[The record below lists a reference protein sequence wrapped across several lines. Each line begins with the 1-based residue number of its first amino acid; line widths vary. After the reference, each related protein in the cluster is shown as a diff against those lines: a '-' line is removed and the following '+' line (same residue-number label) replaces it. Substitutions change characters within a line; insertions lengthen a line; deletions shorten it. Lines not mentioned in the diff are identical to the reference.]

1 MPKFVLSIK
10 WIFVIGMLLL
20 VTGISASNYLFSY
33 YFYKEFFINHI
44 QTVAD
49 LFQKETESIIKPV
62 EVFLHNIDSLACFK
76 SLDFNDV
83 KSTNRFLMDFMKK
96 HPYVT
101 SINYGDEKGNGYL
114 ILNDKG
120 QWKNR
125 IKKAEDKG
133 YVIWNTLDSNG
144 KITKKTRIKDN
155 YDPRETVWYKQAL
168 QSQDIQWTKEYIF
181 RTTKDPG
188 ITASLRLCQDSKKVV
203 GIDIMIKDF
212 SLILNQQKN
221 LIHPQAKLYLVSD
234 GEHVVASTDEIQIKP
249 DKIYTLDETSFPLLF
264 NALNS
269 KETVFTFK
277 NEKWFVNIKKWRNK
291 NREYSLIVLT
301 PYSVLTRNLNLQI
314 SYKSL
319 FSLLLI
325 MLIFIYISQKYI
337 KPLLEVSKEISG
349 LGFKEIYL
357 EKYSQRTDEIGY
369 LSRAI
374 SDASVQILKA
384 KEMERKM
391 QESAHFESVKR
402 SLDEAVHRFKDII
415 NIIQGFA
422 TLAQSKVADDFVKN
436 AFQQIIN
443 ASKKALYLIKEI
455 INITGE
461 RIYEM
466 KKVDLNSIIISMK
479 TKIESQVKDSIETV
493 YQISKNPLWVN
504 LDIEA
509 FNEVLTHLLQNAKDA
524 MPKGGVLTIKT
535 DSVYFLDKQFA
546 VLYVSDTGV
555 GMDEEIRKKIFDPFF
570 TTKGAKGTGLGLSI
584 VYRIIQDHSGFID
597 VQSELSKGTTF
608 KIYLPLVK

>member
-1 MPKFVLSIK
+1 
-10 WIFVIGMLLL
+10 MLVL

-33 YFYKEFFINHI
+33 YFYKDFFLHHI
-44 QTVAD
+44 ETVAD
-49 LFQKETESIIKPV
+49 LFHKETENIIKPI
-62 EVFLHNIDSLACFK
+62 EVFLYNIDSLAYFK
-76 SLDFNDV
+76 FLDFNDV
-83 KSTNRFLMDFMKK
+83 ERTNRFLMDFMKK

-114 ILNDKG
+114 ILNDRG

-133 YVIWNTLDSNG
+133 YVIWTTLDSDG
-144 KITKKTRIKDN
+144 KIIKKIRVKDN

-168 QSQDIQWTKEYIF
+168 NSQDIQWSKEYIF
-181 RTTKDPG
+181 RTTRDPG
-188 ITASLRLCQDSKKVV
+188 ITASLELCKDSKEVV
-203 GIDIMIKDF
+203 GIDIMIKAF
-212 SLILNQQKN
+212 SLILNQQRSF
-221 LIHPQAKLYLVSD
+221 LHPQAKLYLLSD
-234 GEHVVASTDEIQIKP
+234 GEHVIAYTNEIQTEP
-249 DKIYTLDETSFPLLF
+249 DKIYTLDETNFPLLF
-264 NALNS
+264 KALNS
-269 KETVFTFK
+269 KETVFTFN

-291 NREYSLIVLT
+291 NREYSLIVLI
-301 PYSVLTRNLNLQI
+301 PHSVLTRNLNLQI
-314 SYKSL
+314 FYQSF

-325 MLIFIYISQKYI
+325 MLVFIYISQKYI
-337 KPLLEVSKEISG
+337 KPLLEVSRQISG
-349 LGFKEIYL
+349 LGFREIYF
-357 EKYSQRTDEIGY
+357 EKYAQRTDEIGY

-374 SDASVQILKA
+374 SEASVQILKA
-384 KEMERKM
+384 KEVERKM

-402 SLDEAVHRFKDII
+402 SLGEAVHKFKDII

-422 TLAQSKVADDFVKN
+422 TLAQPKVADDFVKN
-436 AFQQIIN
+436 ALQQIVN

-479 TKIESQVKDSIETV
+479 TKIESQIEDSIKIV
-493 YQISKNPLWVN
+493 YQISKSPIWVN

-509 FNEVLTHLLQNAKDA
+509 FNEVLTNLLQNAKDA
-524 MPKGGVLTIKT
+524 MPKGGVITIKT
-535 DSVYFLDKQFA
+535 DLVDFLDKQFA

-555 GMDEEIRKKIFDPFF
+555 GMDEETRKKIFEPFF

-597 VQSELSKGTTF
+597 VQSELGKGTTF

>member
-1 MPKFVLSIK
+1 MPKFIISIK
-10 WIFVIGMLLL
+10 WIFVIVMLVL

-33 YFYKEFFINHI
+33 YFYKDFFLNHI
-44 QTVAD
+44 ETVAD
-49 LFQKETESIIKPV
+49 LFHKETENIIKPI
-62 EVFLHNIDSLACFK
+62 EVFLYNIDSLAYFK
-76 SLDFNDV
+76 FLDFNDV
-83 KSTNRFLMDFMKK
+83 ERTNRFLMDFMKK

-114 ILNDKG
+114 ILNDRG

-133 YVIWNTLDSNG
+133 YVIWTTLDSDG
-144 KITKKTRIKDN
+144 KIIKKIRVKDN

-168 QSQDIQWTKEYIF
+168 NSQDIQWSKEYIF
-181 RTTKDPG
+181 RTTRDPG
-188 ITASLRLCQDSKKVV
+188 ITASLELCKDSKEVV
-203 GIDIMIKDF
+203 GIDIMIKAF
-212 SLILNQQKN
+212 SLILNQQRSF
-221 LIHPQAKLYLVSD
+221 LHPQAKLYLLSD
-234 GEHVVASTDEIQIKP
+234 GEHVIAYTNEIQTEP
-249 DKIYTLDETSFPLLF
+249 DKIYTLDETNFPLLF
-264 NALNS
+264 KALNS
-269 KETVFTFK
+269 KETVFTFN

-291 NREYSLIVLT
+291 NREYSLIVLI
-301 PYSVLTRNLNLQI
+301 PHSVLTRNLNLQI
-314 SYKSL
+314 FYQSF

-325 MLIFIYISQKYI
+325 MLVFIYISQKYI
-337 KPLLEVSKEISG
+337 KPLLEVSRQISG
-349 LGFKEIYL
+349 LGFREIYF
-357 EKYSQRTDEIGY
+357 EKYAQRTDEIGY

-374 SDASVQILKA
+374 SEASVQILKA
-384 KEMERKM
+384 KEVERKM

-402 SLDEAVHRFKDII
+402 SLGEAVHRFKDII

-422 TLAQSKVADDFVKN
+422 TLAQPKVADDFVKN
-436 AFQQIIN
+436 ALQQIVN

-479 TKIESQVKDSIETV
+479 TKIESQIEDSIKIV
-493 YQISKNPLWVN
+493 YQISKSPIWVN

-509 FNEVLTHLLQNAKDA
+509 FNEVLTNLLQNAKDA
-524 MPKGGVLTIKT
+524 MPKGGVITIKT
-535 DSVYFLDKQFA
+535 DLVDFLDKQFA

-555 GMDEEIRKKIFDPFF
+555 GMDEETRKKIFEPFF

-597 VQSELSKGTTF
+597 VQSELGKGTTF